1 MTNRHRTTL
10 ISLVGLMLC
19 VLPSVAVAGPQEQ
32 EEEKEY
38 QQALEELIRTEVVFP
53 QEKGELQIS
62 AGSLFDHSSRSNSF
76 GLPLEVEYGLTDSW
90 QVGLEWT
97 PLTRTRV
104 GDQAIT
110 TRGEIAI
117 GTKYSFMSIAD
128 SGSHAAV
135 GVELAVGELE
145 LEPYVVFARD
155 LNRRGA
161 QVFAHVGLG
170 FAAAGDGDDEGEKAL
185 QWNVGGLAPVGPVT
199 LAAEINAR
207 NHSLTFRGVNELY
220 LTPSITFR
228 PVRSWEIGCGIPIGL
243 TSDSPR
249 VGLAVLVSFEQ

>member
-1 MTNRHRTTL
+1 MTNLRRTAL
-10 ISLVGLMLC
+10 ASLLGLMLH
-19 VLPSVAVAGPQEQ
+19 VLPSAALAGQQEQ
-32 EEEKEY
+32 DEDKKY
-38 QQALEELIRTEVVFP
+38 PQALEELIRTEVVFP

-62 AGSLFDHSSRSNSF
+62 AGSLFDHSSRSSLF

-97 PLTRTRV
+97 PFTRLRV
-104 GDQAIT
+104 GDQAT
-110 TRGEIAI
+110 TERGEIAI
-117 GTKYSFMSIAD
+117 GTKYSFMSIAG

-135 GVELAVGELE
+135 GVELVVGELE
-145 LEPYVVFARD
+145 VEPYAAFARD

-170 FAAAGDGDDEGEKAL
+170 FAASGHGDDEGEREL

-207 NHSLTFRGVNELY
+207 NHSLTFRGVTELY

-228 PVRSWEIGCGIPIGL
+228 PARSWEIGCGMPIGL
-243 TSDSPR
+243 TSDSTR